1 MKAIRKLLIK
11 DYQNVEKTEVRTRYG
26 IVAGIIGIVSN
37 AVLFAFKLL
46 VGILGGSITIVADAI
61 NNLSDAG
68 SSVVTLIGFR
78 LASKPADKEH
88 PFGHARYEY
97 ITALIVALII
107 LVIGVLLC
115 KTSIEKIITPEET
128 TVSVYTYVVLA
139 VAVVM
144 KLAQMFVY
152 RDFSKAINSQALR
165 ASSDDSRNDV
175 IATSLV
181 LVSTIVIDLTGV
193 NIDGYMG
200 VVVSLFIIISA
211 LMLVKDTINPLIG
224 EKPDADLVKNLRDEI
239 MSYDGILGMHDLMVH
254 SYGVNACFAI
264 CHVEVDSSVPIMQS
278 HDLIDTIERDVFS
291 KFGITLNIH
300 LDPIDIHDEELPVL
314 KERAEA
320 ILAELEPDLTIH
332 DFRIVRGITYVNIVF
347 DVVIP
352 YDSKLTLADV
362 ETALDKG
369 FNVEGA
375 PDTYYFVVSVDR

>member
-11 DYQNVEKTEVRTRYG
+11 DYDKVEKTEVRTRYG

-37 AVLFAFKLL
+37 AILFAFKLL

-115 KTSIEKIITPEET
+115 KSSIEKIITPEET
-128 TVSVYTYVVLA
+128 VVTVYTYVVLA
-139 VAVVM
+139 AAIVM
-144 KLAQMFVY
+144 KVLQMFVY
-152 RDFSKAINSQALR
+152 RDFSNAINSQALR

-175 IATSLV
+175 LATTLV
-181 LVSTIVIDLTGV
+181 LVSAIVIDTTGV

-200 VVVSLFIIISA
+200 AVVSLFIIISA

-224 EKPDADLVKNLRDEI
+224 EKPDSEFVRKLKDEI

-254 SYGVNACFAI
+254 SYGVNASFAI
-264 CHVEVDSSVPIMQS
+264 CHVEVDSAVPIMQS
-278 HDLIDTIERDVFS
+278 HDLIDTIEREVHE
-291 KFGITLNIH
+291 KLGVTLNIH
-300 LDPIDIHDEELPVL
+300 LDPIDIHDEEIPVL

-320 ILAELEPDLTIH
+320 ILGELDKELSIH
-332 DFRIVRGITYVNIVF
+332 DFRIVRGISFVNVVF

-352 YDSKLTLADV
+352 YDSKVTLAEV
-362 ETALDKG
+362 EKALDAG

-375 PDTYYFVVSVDR
+375 PDKYYFVVSMDR

>member
-1 MKAIRKLLIK
+1 MKAIRKILIK
-11 DYQNVEKTEVRTRYG
+11 DYEQVEKTEVRTRYG
-26 IVAGIIGIVSN
+26 IVAGIIGIISN

-128 TVSVYTYVVLA
+128 TVTAYTYAVLA
-139 VAVVM
+139 VAIFM
-144 KLAQMFVY
+144 KIAQMLVY

-175 IATSLV
+175 LATSLV

-200 VVVSLFIIISA
+200 VVVSVFIIISA

-224 EKPDADLVKNLRDEI
+224 EKPDAELVKTLKDEI

-254 SYGVNACFAI
+254 SYGVNAFFAI
-264 CHVEVDSSVPIMQS
+264 CHVEVDASVPIMQS
-278 HDLIDTIERDVFS
+278 HDLIDTIERNVFS
-291 KFGITLNIH
+291 KYGITLNIH

-320 ILAELEPDLTIH
+320 ILKDLEPDLTVH
-332 DFRIVRGITYVNIVF
+332 DFRIVRGITYINIVF

-352 YDSKLTLADV
+352 YDSKLTLSDV

-375 PDTYYFVVSVDR
+375 PDKYYFVVSVDR

>member
-11 DYQNVEKTEVRTRYG
+11 DYQSVEKTEVRTRYG

-128 TVSVYTYVVLA
+128 TVTIYTYAVLA

-278 HDLIDTIERDVFS
+278 HDLIDTIERDVLS

-352 YDSKLTLADV
+352 YDSKLTLTDV